1 MMKKMLV
8 VEDDV
13 LSRDVLDRI
22 FKSEYQ
28 IDYCFSG
35 ETFRQ
40 FIADNV
46 YDVIIMDI
54 ALQGKENGLDLTR
67 ELKSDPVHSKT
78 PIVCLTALAFKRD
91 KEAAMRAGVDTFIV
105 KPVANNVLRER
116 VAEMVKEGLRKGEV
130 EKG

>member
-1 MMKKMLV
+1 MLV
-8 VEDDV
+8 VEDDD
-13 LSRDVLDRI
+13 LSRDILDRI
-22 FKSEYQ
+22 FQSEYQ